1 MVSDLFVRLFNVL
14 NSLYIRVSMPF
25 KHFCNIIGSLALIV
39 TLFISCK
46 KADIASNA
54 RPVFSKVLI
63 LGNSITYAPTDPN
76 LGWNC
81 ACGMAASKPD
91 SDYVHL
97 LTRNFK
103 AINEKNTVTAKNI
116 AAFERGYLT
125 YDFDAE
131 LKALRDAKPDLVI
144 IRIGENVQQDN
155 FDAAAFEKRYT
166 DLIAYLKTDNDKLTI
181 LAVGSFWGND
191 AVDGIMKKHS
201 DFITL
206 KPLGLDMSNYAW
218 GLFPDHGVQSH
229 PGDKGMRNIGNTI
242 WVKIQSMS
250 AGK

>member
-1 MVSDLFVRLFNVL
+1 M
-14 NSLYIRVSMPF
+14 SLKQIS
-25 KHFCNIIGSLALIV
+25 KIIGSLVLIV
-39 TLFISCK
+39 VLFASCNK
-46 KADIASNA
+46 GERVIAA
-54 RPVFSKVLI
+54 QPVFTKILI
-63 LGNSITYAPTDPN
+63 LGNSITFAPTDPN

-103 AINEKNTVTAKNI
+103 AIDQKNTVAAKNI
-116 AAFERGYLT
+116 AAFERGFLT

-131 LKALRDAKPDLVI
+131 LKVLRDERPDLII

-155 FDAAAFEKRYT
+155 FDATAFGKRYE
-166 DLIAYLKTDNDKLTI
+166 DLIAYFKMGNEKVTI

-191 AVDGIMKKHS
+191 AVDAIMKKHS
-201 DFITL
+201 EFITL

-229 PGDKGMRNIGNTI
+229 PGDKGMRTIGNTI
-242 WVKIQSMS
+242 WAKIQTMPASQ
-250 AGK
+250 